1 MQNLNV
7 FNPSLI
13 WKNNSSLDFI
23 FCNQKSKMFYDFV
36 QTRKGYVYAMR
47 PPGRDDLLKIGRTS
61 KNPFIR
67 EKTLSSAGV
76 IGTYRLL
83 WVAEFVNSTWAEAN
97 IHRELKPYHEIKEFF
112 KVNLVEVKKLFEKY
126 ELKEKDILQYLNRET
141 LLIETFDNWFSEIE
155 VEQLVNY

>member
-1 MQNLNV
+1 
-7 FNPSLI
+7 
-13 WKNNSSLDFI
+13 
-23 FCNQKSKMFYDFV
+23 
-36 QTRKGYVYAMR
+36 
-47 PPGRDDLLKIGRTS
+47 
-61 KNPFIR
+61 
-67 EKTLSSAGV
+67 
-76 IGTYRLL
+76 
-83 WVAEFVNSTWAEAN
+83 VNSTWAEAN